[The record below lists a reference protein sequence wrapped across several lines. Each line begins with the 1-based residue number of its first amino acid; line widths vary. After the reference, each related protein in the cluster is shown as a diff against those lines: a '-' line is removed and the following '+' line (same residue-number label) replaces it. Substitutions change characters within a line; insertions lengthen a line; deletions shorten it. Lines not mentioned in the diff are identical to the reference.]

1 MPPSTTALR
10 PVLTLFTR
18 QHCGLCEAVKDTLT
32 TVQRRTPFTL
42 REIDID
48 ASTDRTW
55 FRKYNYDVPVVHGP
69 GDVVLGKHRVSEGD
83 VERWLKELTGK
94 S

>member
-1 MPPSTTALR
+1 MPPATALR

-32 TVQRRTPFTL
+32 AVQKRTPFTL

-48 ASTDRTW
+48 ESADRTW
-55 FRKYNYDVPVVHGP
+55 FRKYNYEVPVVHGP
-69 GDVVLGKHRVSEGD
+69 GDVVLGKHRVSESD
-83 VERWLKELTGK
+83 VERWLIQAAVKQ
-94 S
+94 